1 MLHIVAPSK
10 HMIMWHCRHLLD
22 GLGAQS
28 NSTMTALLG
37 ILRIMMSSRVVYCMA
52 CEAFVAKQAAY
63 QLAAE
68 PQVQQRLAIYVAQ
81 FRWHGLNV
89 RSTEV
94 FILRSMLWARLPGM
108 YFKSV
113 LEAFLR
119 ENGKSIP
126 LKFKWATDMEF
137 VPYSEMMTYR
147 CGVLVPNDLTM
158 ASFAEAYAMG
168 FPLFLPVDEWLYRL
182 QKSVPYGFMVHAV
195 SLPGDHPS
203 PFWQE
208 KSRALTTVMMWLR
221 LSDFSTWPFTQ
232 RFCSVPELLEGLMK
246 TPLEKISLA
255 MLEWMAKS
263 QEEGLRRWS
272 GLLHSLQ
279 QGSEVMSESS
289 LEVLQE
295 SVFGPGYVS
304 RSDLLYSALACE
316 HEKFDKFGWP
326 AFRSVVE
333 ANAVAGFPLEQD
345 IAFFTDVALLD
356 LGEAAAES
364 QVRSFNVA
372 LQHFLKNLSA
382 DEVDIAFAGLGHCHL
397 GVVGCECFS
406 CLR

>member
-1 MLHIVAPSK
+1 MY
-10 HMIMWHCRHLLD
+10 RR
-22 GLGAQS
+22 
-28 NSTMTALLG
+28 T
-37 ILRIMMSSRVVYCMA
+37 SS
-52 CEAFVAKQAAY
+52 
-63 QLAAE
+63 
-68 PQVQQRLAIYVAQ
+68 
-81 FRWHGLNV
+81 
-89 RSTEV
+89 
-94 FILRSMLWARLPGM
+94 
-108 YFKSV
+108 SV
-113 LEAFLR
+113 LSWPDSMAGKQAFLR

-356 LGEAAAES
+356 LGEVKVCGDPVTGVAIFPPSPKQLKVNGPRLVHQLRIRCTVAAACCM
-364 QVRSFNVA
+364 RVA
-372 LQHFLKNLSA
+372 L
-382 DEVDIAFAGLGHCHL
+382 D
-397 GVVGCECFS
+397 
-406 CLR
+406 